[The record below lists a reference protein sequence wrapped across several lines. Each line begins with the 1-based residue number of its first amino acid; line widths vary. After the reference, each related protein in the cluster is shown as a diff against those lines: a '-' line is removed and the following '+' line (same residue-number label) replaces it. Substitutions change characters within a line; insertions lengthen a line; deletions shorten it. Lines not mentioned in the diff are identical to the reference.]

1 MSNYKLTQNLPPHM
15 FRAYDIRGVVGEGFT
30 EDNIY
35 TIGRAFGSEA
45 AARDIHK
52 IVVARDGRLSGP
64 SLLAAL
70 IQGLVDSGIEVINI
84 GAVPTPVLYFATHF
98 FKTGSGVMLTG
109 SHNPP
114 DYNGLKMMLGGAV
127 FADVAIENLY
137 ARIEAQQFVQ
147 GVGNVEQID
156 VQQDYIERIVGD
168 VHLAKP
174 LHVVVDAGNGIAG
187 ELAPKL
193 LRALGCEVS
202 ELFCEIDGHFP
213 NHHPDPSNPKNL
225 QDLIHK
231 VAELKADVG
240 LAFDGDGDRVGV
252 VTDAGTIISADRQLM
267 LYAIDVLSRCPGAK
281 IIYDVK
287 CTKLLAG
294 VIREHGGEPLMWK
307 TGHSLIKQKMQATG
321 APLAGELSGH
331 VFFKERWFGFD
342 DGLYTAARLLEILTK
357 TEKSCEAVFAALPN
371 GISTPEINVP
381 MADDKKFTF
390 VDRLIANANFADAEL
405 ITLDGMRVEFADGWG
420 LVRCSNTTPNLV
432 LRFEA
437 DSDEAL
443 VRIQGEFEKAMLKE
457 GADVVLGLAR

>member
-1 MSNYKLTQNLPPHM
+1 
-15 FRAYDIRGVVGEGFT
+15 
-30 EDNIY
+30 
-35 TIGRAFGSEA
+35 
-45 AARDIHK
+45 
-52 IVVARDGRLSGP
+52 
-64 SLLAAL
+64 
-70 IQGLVDSGIEVINI
+70 
-84 GAVPTPVLYFATHF
+84 
-98 FKTGSGVMLTG
+98 
-109 SHNPP
+109 
-114 DYNGLKMMLGGAV
+114 
-127 FADVAIENLY
+127 
-137 ARIEAQQFVQ
+137 
-147 GVGNVEQID
+147 
-156 VQQDYIERIVGD
+156 
-168 VHLAKP
+168 
-174 LHVVVDAGNGIAG
+174 
-187 ELAPKL
+187 
-193 LRALGCEVS
+193 
-202 ELFCEIDGHFP
+202 
-213 NHHPDPSNPKNL
+213 
-225 QDLIHK
+225 
-231 VAELKADVG
+231 
-240 LAFDGDGDRVGV
+240 
-252 VTDAGTIISADRQLM
+252 
-267 LYAIDVLSRCPGAK
+267 
-281 IIYDVK
+281 
-287 CTKLLAG
+287 
-294 VIREHGGEPLMWK
+294 MWK